1 MVSPISEEFQTP
13 EEISSRW
20 RSVLCWRNIFNYS
33 SWWFSA
39 SGRSRLKAASTGR
52 ANSSPCPFYSGIR
65 NSLLKRS
72 SRRRDISFHKS
83 ESVLMV
89 ARKSFA
95 RSAIGQ
101 KRTAKSYKF
110 EPLLGNQSGTGIG
123 TISGCDFI
131 QLSTAIECT
140 IENIGL
146 GC

>member
-83 ESVLMV
+83 ESVLMA

-95 RSAIGQ
+95 RSDIGQ
-101 KRTAKSYKF
+101 KRSFAINTKF
-110 EPLLGNQSGTGIG
+110 RTYSFSTFWM
-123 TISGCDFI
+123 TILVTS
-131 QLSTAIECT
+131 QR
-140 IENIGL
+140 NN
-146 GC
+146 